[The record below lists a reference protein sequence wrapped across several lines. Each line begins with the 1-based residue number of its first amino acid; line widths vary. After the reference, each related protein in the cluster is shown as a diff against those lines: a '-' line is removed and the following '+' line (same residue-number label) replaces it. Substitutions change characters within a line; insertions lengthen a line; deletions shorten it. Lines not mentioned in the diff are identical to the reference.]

1 MALRPNI
8 AAGQNRAQSETGL
21 DRLSLKCPFSQ
32 MMAIG
37 FYGTFRDKLPYN
49 QERILSYYFVAG
61 DAFWRPNKS
70 FSCSSF
76 VLEGGMISGKC
87 IEQGVRVMGMVWE
100 EILVVCQASA
110 SVDVDLT

>member
-37 FYGTFRDKLPYN
+37 FYGTYRDKLPYN
-49 QERILSYYFVAG
+49 PYRSPRVGGDKFVTKFG
-61 DAFWRPNKS
+61 EIFDNN
-70 FSCSSF
+70 FSDSLPFSPKL
-76 VLEGGMISGKC
+76 VTKISPKNP
-87 IEQGVRVMGMVWE
+87 IFSTPRNH
-100 EILVVCQASA
+100 
-110 SVDVDLT
+110 

>member
-1 MALRPNI
+1 
-8 AAGQNRAQSETGL
+8 
-21 DRLSLKCPFSQ
+21 

-70 FSCSSF
+70 FSGSSF
-76 VLEGGMISGKC
+76 VLEGGMISGEC
-87 IEQGVRVMGMVWE
+87 IKQGLGQWVMGMVE
-100 EILVVCQASA
+100 EFWLSA
-110 SVDVDLT
+110 KLLPRLDVALTSTSSTNLFFQSSLI

>member
-1 MALRPNI
+1 
-8 AAGQNRAQSETGL
+8 
-21 DRLSLKCPFSQ
+21 

-110 SVDVDLT
+110 SVDVDLTSLSSMNVLSQPWLMRYVLCFYCNEFSS